1 MWPEPGGMQQL
12 TAAARELRFSLEPLA
27 GAEFRFRLARLVAGA
42 CLALAFGGLAAGF
55 GWNVVYDH
63 GYPTPFAVVLC
74 PIFAA
79 LSLFLTLWVIQSLRP
94 FPDELRIRPEGFTIK
109 YRTGRIVTKEWS
121 NSRPRVEVLDYRQLA
136 GPKPPNTL
144 IVVGV
149 RWTGFPIPS
158 EAFQA
163 LADSAAA
170 ARVRMETTVPRRHRF
185 GSGPPVVVLLH
196 RFLTTGGS

>member
-1 MWPEPGGMQQL
+1 M
-12 TAAARELRFSLEPLA
+12 TDVARESRFSLEPLT
-27 GAEFRFRLARLVAGA
+27 GAEFQFRLARLAAGTG
-42 CLALAFGGLAAGF
+42 LALAFGGVAAVF

-79 LSLFLTLWVIQSLRP
+79 FSLFLTLWVIQSLRP

-121 NSRPRVEVLDYRQLA
+121 NSRPRVEVLDYRQLS
-136 GPKPPNTL
+136 GPKPPNAL
-144 IVVGV
+144 IMIGI
-149 RWTGFPIPS
+149 RWTGFPIPA

-170 ARVRMETTVPRRHRF
+170 ASVRMETTMPQRHRV